1 MKKTLICLAIITAL
15 FSIPA
20 HAQSVNTLRCGSFD
34 TTVIGTAARALLGQC
49 NVTTGPNGIIYAV
62 ATAET
67 FCTGTET
74 VQMLVGAGNST
85 VTGANFL
92 GSMSGG
98 VLTVASPIPGFGLTP
113 WLIQTGQFLSGQWGT
128 TQTTITGQL
137 TQGTFS
143 GTGAISG
150 TALTITAAGSGWI
163 GPGAISGTG
172 ITPGT
177 QITSVGSGSG
187 GTGVYTVNISQTA
200 SSTSI
205 SGTNAVGNSGTY
217 SVADATITAS
227 SGTNMYGLNAPGGG
241 LTAITPAQSQNVCN
255 GGKFVLTAI
264 AGSFIGSPST
274 AYNIVITAANDIST
288 NQAAWNNASITVIT
302 Y

>member
-1 MKKTLICLAIITAL
+1 MKNIFLALAIL

-20 HAQSVNTLRCGSFD
+20 HAQSVNTKACGSFD
-34 TTVIGTAARALLGQC
+34 TTVIGAASRVLLGQC

-67 FCTGTET
+67 FCTGIET
-74 VQMLVGAGNST
+74 LQMFVGTGNST
-85 VTGANFL
+85 ITGSNFL
-92 GSMSGG
+92 GSISSG
-98 VLTVASPIPGFGLTP
+98 VLTVASPIPGFGITP

-143 GTGAISG
+143 ATGSISG
-150 TALTITAAGSGWI
+150 TALTITAVGSGWV

-172 ITPGT
+172 ITAGT
-177 QITSVGSGSG
+177 QITDLGPGSG
-187 GTGVYTVNISQTA
+187 GTGVYTVSISQTA
-200 SSTSI
+200 ASTSI

-217 SVADATITAS
+217 SIADATITAS
-227 SGTNMYGLNAPGGG
+227 AGTNMYGLNAPPGG

-264 AGSFIGSPST
+264 AGSYIGLPST